1 MEIAEKIN
9 DLNVKSNEIIGYS
22 SNDIRSWFNELT
34 NKESVI
40 VGYRGSCGSTDKT
53 MKVYG
58 LWIKAVKLLEKSGYK
73 ITQENINV
81 ANRNPTSAGGFWN
94 EVKFTIKPE

>member
-22 SNDIRSWFNELT
+22 SNDIRIWFNELT

-53 MKVYG
+53 MKVY
-58 LWIKAVKLLEKSGYK
+58 
-73 ITQENINV
+73 
-81 ANRNPTSAGGFWN
+81 
-94 EVKFTIKPE
+94 